1 MFSILG
7 LEFANKGYFI
17 NLPQSTDRLNNV
29 RNLEKKYQIQG
40 LERFEALTDEL
51 HAYSCTKSHLK
62 IFQESKD
69 QNLEVIFVAEDDFN
83 IEDTSYYPG
92 QRKPFQQTLKQVYN
106 DLQNVHWDVL
116 LFGCNPKETMEKVT
130 ECLYK
135 IPKSTGAWAYI
146 IKKDAY
152 QYILENLNYRKDY
165 IAIDDYLPLL
175 NSKGFTTLTTVPL
188 LINHAVGFV
197 STLQPRGPVNYD
209 TWIQGNY
216 HNFVYDTDQFK
227 IKKVDTN
234 KIQIVQLKQVF
245 K

>member
-7 LEFANKGYFI
+7 LNFANKGYFI
-17 NLPQSTDRLNNV
+17 NLPQSTDRLKNV
-29 RNLEKKYQIQG
+29 RNLEKKYNIKG

-62 IFQESKD
+62 IFQNSKE
-69 QNLEVIFVAEDDFN
+69 QNLETIFVAEDDFN

-92 QRKPFQQTLKQVYN
+92 QRKHLKPTLQQVHK
-106 DLQNVHWDVL
+106 DLQKVHWDVL
-116 LFGCNPKETMEKVT
+116 LFGCNPKETMVKVT
-130 ECLYK
+130 DCLYT

-146 IKKDAY
+146 IKKNAY
-152 QYILENLNYRKDY
+152 EYILDNLNYRKDY

-209 TWIQGNY
+209 VWIQGNY
-216 HNFVYDTDQFK
+216 HNFVYDTEQFK
-227 IKKVDTN
+227 IKKVEPN
-234 KIQIVQLKQVF
+234 KIQIHQLKKVF

>member
-7 LEFANKGYFI
+7 LNFANKGYFI
-17 NLPQSTDRLNNV
+17 NLPQSTDRLKNV
-29 RNLEKKYQIQG
+29 RNLEKKYNIKG

-62 IFQESKD
+62 IFKNSKE
-69 QNLEVIFVAEDDFN
+69 QNLETIFVAEDDFN

-92 QRKPFQQTLKQVYN
+92 QRKHLKPTLQQVHK
-106 DLQNVHWDVL
+106 DLQKVHWDVL
-116 LFGCNPKETMEKVT
+116 LFGCNPKEIMVKVT
-130 ECLYK
+130 DCLYT

-146 IKKDAY
+146 IKKNAY
-152 QYILENLNYRKDY
+152 EYILDNLNYRKDY

-209 TWIQGNY
+209 VWIQGNY
-216 HNFVYDTDQFK
+216 HNFVYDTEQFK
-227 IKKVDTN
+227 IKKVEPN
-234 KIQIVQLKQVF
+234 KIQIHQLKKVF